1 MLITGKLITLNM
13 SEFEVLIPKL
23 GESIQEA
30 TITKIFVKIGDT
42 IREDDLLF
50 EVATDK
56 VDSEIPS
63 PVSGKIKSINCKVDD
78 LLAVGKI
85 AMVIDLDGKVEK
97 PLDKI
102 IQEVPVTTIE
112 RSAPVAELPEI
123 PREKI
128 VTTKFYSPLVKNMA
142 KKEGILLEEL
152 EGVEGSGIGGRIQK
166 NDLIKYIE
174 GRDAKA
180 STFSSQLNID
190 SSQAKNENS
199 EVTRRPQVS
208 ISIGAEDTI
217 MEMDRVRKLIAKH
230 MVMSKQTAPHV
241 TSFVEA
247 DATEMVLWR
256 NRNKDEFQSKY
267 GEKLTFLP
275 FFTEAVARAI
285 TEYPM
290 INSSVDG
297 EQIILRKRINV
308 GIAVATNSGSLIVPV
323 IKDADNKNLLGLTKD
338 INQFAEAGRNEKLQ
352 PDSLQGGTFT
362 ITNFGSFGNTMGTPI
377 INQPQVAIL
386 AIGTIEKKPAVIE
399 TVMGDAIVVR
409 HKVFLSL
416 SYDHRVVDGML
427 GGRFLRRVADLIEDF
442 DPKRTV

>member
-1 MLITGKLITLNM
+1 M

-42 IREDDLLF
+42 VKEDDPLF

-63 PVSGKIKSINCKVDD
+63 PVSGTIKAIHCKVDD
-78 LLAVGKI
+78 LLAVGKV
-85 AMVIDLDGKVEK
+85 AMIIDLEGKNPGDLHEVDPQILNMSASRETALVKSGEIGLEK
-97 PLDKI
+97 H
-102 IQEVPVTTIE
+102 E
-112 RSAPVAELPEI
+112 SA
-123 PREKI
+123 R
-128 VTTKFYSPLVKNMA
+128 FYSPLVKSMA
-142 KKEGILLEEL
+142 RKEGIALEEL
-152 EGVEGSGIGGRIQK
+152 ETVDGSGIGGRIQK
-166 NDLIKYIE
+166 NDLIRFIE
-174 GRDAKA
+174 GRQNKL
-180 STFSSQLNID
+180 SIVSSQQDYTEIEANRSELLV
-190 SSQAKNENS
+190 SQKP
-199 EVTRRPQVS
+199 VVS
-208 ISIGAEDTI
+208 LSIGAEDRI
-217 MEMDRVRKLIAKH
+217 IEMDRVRKLIARH

-256 NRNKDEFQSKY
+256 NKHKDEFLAKY

-275 FFTEAVARAI
+275 FFAEAVAKAI
-285 TEYPM
+285 TEFPM

-297 EQIILRKRINV
+297 DRIILRKNINI
-308 GIAVATNSGSLIVPV
+308 GIAVATNNGNLMVPV
-323 IKDADNKNLLGLTKD
+323 IKEADSKNLYGITRE
-338 INQFAEAGRNEKLQ
+338 INQFAEAGRNEKLN
-352 PDSLQGGTFT
+352 PDHLQGGTFT

-399 TVMGDAIVVR
+399 TPMGDAIVVR

-427 GGRFLRRVADLIEDF
+427 GGKFLRRIADLVEGF
-442 DPKRTV
+442 DPKRIV

>member
-1 MLITGKLITLNM
+1 M

-30 TITKIFVKIGDT
+30 TITKIFVKVGDSVA
-42 IREDDLLF
+42 EDDLLF

-63 PVSGKIKSINCKVDD
+63 PVSGTVKSINCQVDE
-78 LLAVGKI
+78 LLAVGKV
-85 AMVIDLDGKVEK
+85 AMVIDLSGKATRM
-97 PLDKI
+97 
-102 IQEVPVTTIE
+102 VTDDL
-112 RSAPVAELPEI
+112 VI
-123 PREKI
+123 PDIDANSPKSG
-128 VTTKFYSPLVKNMA
+128 VVQPNVLTSKGKSSKFYSPLVKNIA
-142 KKEGILLEEL
+142 KREGIQLEEL
-152 EGVEGSGIGGRIQK
+152 ENLEGSGIGGRIQK
-166 NDLIKYIE
+166 SDLLKYIE
-174 GRDAKA
+174 EGSLLSFKDH
-180 STFSSQLNID
+180 
-190 SSQAKNENS
+190 SQAKSSVSNS
-199 EVTRRPQVS
+199 SVSESTQKQVVPM
-208 ISIGAEDTI
+208 SIGAEDTI
-217 MEMDRVRKLIAKH
+217 MAMDRIRKLIAKH

-256 NRNKDEFQSKY
+256 TRFKDAFQSKY

-275 FFTEAVARAI
+275 FFTEAVARAL

-297 EQIILRKRINV
+297 DNIILRKKINI
-308 GIAVATNSGSLIVPV
+308 GIAVATNSGNLIVPV
-323 IKDADNKNLLGLTKD
+323 IKDANEKNLLGLTKD
-338 INQFAEAGRNEKLQ
+338 INQFAEAGRNEKLN
-352 PDSLQGGTFT
+352 PDQLQGGTFT
-362 ITNFGSFGNTMGTPI
+362 ITNFGSFGNSMGTPI

-399 TVMGDAIVVR
+399 TAMGDAIVVR

-427 GGRFLRRVADLIEDF
+427 GGKFLRRVADLIEGF
-442 DPKRTV
+442 DSKRII

>member
-1 MLITGKLITLNM
+1 M
-13 SEFEVLIPKL
+13 SEFEVLVPKL

-42 IREDDLLF
+42 VTEDDLLF

-63 PVSGKIKSINCKVDD
+63 PVSGTIKSINCKVDD

-85 AMVIDLDGKVEK
+85 AMVIDLEGTGEK
-97 PLDKI
+97 PSDKVAPDVSVTI
-102 IQEVPVTTIE
+102 PVE
-112 RSAPVAELPEI
+112 SAPVEKLPEM

-128 VTTKFYSPLVKNMA
+128 VTTRFYSPLVKNMA

-174 GRDAKA
+174 ERGIDTLDA
-180 STFSSQLNID
+180 SSQQNIG
-190 SSQAKNENS
+190 SSEAKIENS
-199 EVTRRPQVS
+199 GGNQRPQVS
-208 ISIGAEDTI
+208 VSIGAEDTI
-217 MEMDRVRKLIAKH
+217 IEMDRVRKLIAKH

-256 NRNKDEFQSKY
+256 NRNKDEFLSKY

-275 FFTEAVARAI
+275 FFTEAVAKAI

-297 EQIILRKRINV
+297 ERIILRKRINV
-308 GIAVATNSGSLIVPV
+308 GIAVATNSGNLMVPV
-323 IKDADNKNLLGLTKD
+323 IKDADSKNLLGLTKD
-338 INQFAEAGRNEKLQ
+338 INQFAEAGRIEKLQ
-352 PDSLQGGTFT
+352 PDSLLGGTFT

-399 TVMGDAIVVR
+399 TMMGDAIVVR

-427 GGRFLRRVADLIEDF
+427 GGRFLRRIADLIEGF

>member
-1 MLITGKLITLNM
+1 M

-42 IREDDLLF
+42 VKEDDPLF

-63 PVSGKIKSINCKVDD
+63 PVSGTIKAIHCKVDD

-85 AMVIDLDGKVEK
+85 AMIIDLEGKNSG
-97 PLDKI
+97 D
-102 IQEVPVTTIE
+102 IQEVNPPASNNLALQETATVKSATNAIE
-112 RSAPVAELPEI
+112 KLESA
-123 PREKI
+123 R
-128 VTTKFYSPLVKNMA
+128 FFSPLVKSMA
-142 KKEGILLEEL
+142 KKEGIPLEEL
-152 EGVEGSGIGGRIQK
+152 ETVDGSGIGGRIQK
-166 NDLIKYIE
+166 NDLIRYIE
-174 GRDAKA
+174 GRQDI
-180 STFSSQLNID
+180 SPITHSQSKYPD
-190 SSQAKNENS
+190 KEENRS
-199 EVTRRPQVS
+199 EFVAPQKPVVS
-208 ISIGAEDTI
+208 VSIGAEDSI
-217 MEMDRVRKLIAKH
+217 IEMDRVRKMIARH

-256 NRNKDEFQSKY
+256 NKYKDDFQSKY

-275 FFTEAVARAI
+275 FFTEAVAKAL

-297 EQIILRKRINV
+297 DRIILRKKINV
-308 GIAVATNSGSLIVPV
+308 GIAVATNSGNLMVPV
-323 IKDADNKNLLGLTKD
+323 IKEADSKNLYGLTKE
-338 INQFAEAGRNEKLQ
+338 INQFAEAGRNEKLN
-352 PDSLQGGTFT
+352 PDQLQGGTFT

-399 TVMGDAIVVR
+399 TSMGDAIVVR

-427 GGRFLRRVADLIEDF
+427 GGKFLRRIADLVEGF
-442 DPKRTV
+442 DSKRTF

>member
-1 MLITGKLITLNM
+1 M

-42 IREDDLLF
+42 VMEDDLLF

-63 PVSGKIKSINCKVDD
+63 PVSGTIKSINCKVDD

-85 AMVIDLDGKVEK
+85 AMVIDLEGKGGK
-97 PLDKI
+97 PSDKV
-102 IQEVPVTTIE
+102 VPDVSVTTPE
-112 RSAPVAELPEI
+112 ESAPAAKLPDI

-128 VTTKFYSPLVKNMA
+128 VTTRFYSPLVKNMA
-142 KKEGILLEEL
+142 KKEGILLDEL
-152 EGVEGSGIGGRIQK
+152 EEVEGSGIGGRIQK

-174 GRDAKA
+174 GRGMDAVNIP
-180 STFSSQLNID
+180 SRQNIGSSE
-190 SSQAKNENS
+190 AKIENS
-199 EVTRRPQVS
+199 GVTQRPQAS

-256 NRNKDEFQSKY
+256 NRYKDEFLAKY

-275 FFTEAVARAI
+275 FFTEAVAKAI

-297 EQIILRKRINV
+297 ERIILRKRINV
-308 GIAVATNSGSLIVPV
+308 GIAVATNSGNLMVPV
-323 IKDADNKNLLGLTKD
+323 IKDADSKNLLGLTKD

-399 TVMGDAIVVR
+399 TAMGDAIVVR

-427 GGRFLRRVADLIEDF
+427 GGKFLRRIADLIEGF
-442 DPKRTV
+442 DSKRTV

>member
-1 MLITGKLITLNM
+1 M
-13 SEFEVLIPKL
+13 SEFEVLVPKL

-42 IREDDLLF
+42 VTEDDLLF

-63 PVSGKIKSINCKVDD
+63 PVSGTIKSINCKVDD

-85 AMVIDLDGKVEK
+85 AMVIDLEGTGEK
-97 PLDKI
+97 PSDK
-102 IQEVPVTTIE
+102 VVTDVSVAMPAE
-112 RSAPVAELPEI
+112 SASDAKLPEI
-123 PREKI
+123 PRAK
-128 VTTKFYSPLVKNMA
+128 VLSARFYSPLVKNMA
-142 KKEGILLEEL
+142 RKEGILLEEL

-174 GRDAKA
+174 GRGINI
-180 STFSSQLNID
+180 TNTSSQKNIG
-190 SSQAKNENS
+190 SSEEKNENPV
-199 EVTRRPQVS
+199 VTQRPQVS
-208 ISIGAEDTI
+208 VSIGAEDTI
-217 MEMDRVRKLIAKH
+217 IEMDRVRKLIAKH

-275 FFTEAVARAI
+275 FFTEAVAKAI

-308 GIAVATNSGSLIVPV
+308 GIAVATNSGNLMVPV
-323 IKDADNKNLLGLTKD
+323 IKDADSKNLLGLTKD
-338 INQFAEAGRNEKLQ
+338 INQFAEAGRKEKLQ

-427 GGRFLRRVADLIEDF
+427 GGRFLRRIADLIEDF

>member
-1 MLITGKLITLNM
+1 M
-13 SEFEVLIPKL
+13 SEFEVLVPKL

-63 PVSGKIKSINCKVDD
+63 PVSGTIKSINCKVDD

-85 AMVIDLDGKVEK
+85 AMVIDLDGKGEN
-97 PLDKI
+97 PSDKI
-102 IQEVPVTTIE
+102 VPDVSVTMPVE
-112 RSAPVAELPEI
+112 SAPVGKLPEM
-123 PREKI
+123 PREKM
-128 VTTKFYSPLVKNMA
+128 VTTRFYSPLVKSMA

-174 GRDAKA
+174 GRGIDTANIPSQQNIGSSEAK
-180 STFSSQLNID
+180 I
-190 SSQAKNENS
+190 ENS
-199 EVTRRPQVS
+199 GVTQRPQVS
-208 ISIGAEDTI
+208 VSIGAEDTI
-217 MEMDRVRKLIAKH
+217 MEMDRIRKLIAKH

-256 NRNKDEFQSKY
+256 NRFKDEFQSKY

-275 FFTEAVARAI
+275 FFTEAVAKAI
-285 TEYPM
+285 TEYPL

-297 EQIILRKRINV
+297 EQIILRKRINI
-308 GIAVATNSGSLIVPV
+308 GIAVATNSGNLMVPV
-323 IKDADNKNLLGLTKD
+323 IKDADSKNLLGLTKE

-386 AIGTIEKKPAVIE
+386 AIGIIEKKPAVIE

-427 GGRFLRRVADLIEDF
+427 GGKFLRRIADLIEGF

>member
-1 MLITGKLITLNM
+1 M

-30 TITKIFVKIGDT
+30 TVTKIFVKVGD
-42 IREDDLLF
+42 IVKEDDPLF

-63 PVSGKIKSINCKVDD
+63 PVSGTIKTINCHVDD

-85 AMVIDLDGKVEK
+85 AMIIDLEGKSSGIELSVVTNSVTDVLPLTEEIIVVKSNIQAPEK
-97 PLDKI
+97 S
-102 IQEVPVTTIE
+102 VSS
-112 RSAPVAELPEI
+112 R
-123 PREKI
+123 
-128 VTTKFYSPLVKNMA
+128 FYSPLVKSIA
-142 KKEGILLEEL
+142 RKEGIEL
-152 EGVEGSGIGGRIQK
+152 SDLTNLEGSGIGGRIQK
-166 NDLIKYIE
+166 KDLISYIE
-174 GRDAKA
+174 GRSQPKSDHA
-180 STFSSQLNID
+180 SQQQVQHLNAQFS
-190 SSQAKNENS
+190 
-199 EVTRRPQVS
+199 VTETNVKPQVS
-208 ISIGAEDTI
+208 LSIGAEDTI
-217 MEMDRVRKLIAKH
+217 IEMDRIRKLIAKH

-241 TSFVEA
+241 TSFVEV

-256 NRNKDEFQSKY
+256 NLHKDEFLSKY

-275 FFTEAVARAI
+275 FFTEATAQALS
-285 TEYPM
+285 EYPM

-297 EQIILRKRINV
+297 ERIIVKKRINV
-308 GIAVATNSGSLIVPV
+308 GIAVATNSGNLMVPV
-323 IKDADNKNLLGLTKD
+323 IMDTNTKNLFGITKE
-338 INQFAEAGRNEKLQ
+338 INKFAEAGRNEKLNA
-352 PDSLQGGTFT
+352 DDLQGGTFT

-399 TVMGDAIVVR
+399 TAMGDAIVVR

-427 GGRFLRRVADLIEDF
+427 GGKFLRRIADLIEGF
-442 DPKRTV
+442 DPKRTL

>member
-1 MLITGKLITLNM
+1 M
-13 SEFEVLIPKL
+13 SEFEVLVPKL

-63 PVSGKIKSINCKVDD
+63 PVSGTIKSINCKVDD

-85 AMVIDLDGKVEK
+85 AMVIDLDGKGEN
-97 PLDKI
+97 PSDKI
-102 IQEVPVTTIE
+102 VPDVSVTMPVE
-112 RSAPVAELPEI
+112 SAPVGKLPEM
-123 PREKI
+123 PREKM
-128 VTTKFYSPLVKNMA
+128 VTTRFYSPLVKSMA

-174 GRDAKA
+174 GRGIDTAKIP
-180 STFSSQLNID
+180 SQQNIGSSE
-190 SSQAKNENS
+190 AKIENS
-199 EVTRRPQVS
+199 GVTQRPQVS
-208 ISIGAEDTI
+208 VSIGAEDTI
-217 MEMDRVRKLIAKH
+217 MEMDRIRKLIAKH

-241 TSFVEA
+241 TSFFEA

-256 NRNKDEFQSKY
+256 NRFKDEFQSKY

-275 FFTEAVARAI
+275 FFTEAVAKAI
-285 TEYPM
+285 TEYPL

-297 EQIILRKRINV
+297 EQIILRKRINI
-308 GIAVATNSGSLIVPV
+308 GIAVATNSGNLMVPV
-323 IKDADNKNLLGLTKD
+323 IKDADSKNLLGLTKE

-386 AIGTIEKKPAVIE
+386 AIGIIEKKPAVIE

-427 GGRFLRRVADLIEDF
+427 GGKFLRRIADLIEGF